1 VEEHL
6 QQEPVVRKRLDLLWE
21 YYVKHEMFLRAAVV
35 LCRLA
40 ETPECVPPLSSPRLE
55 LTYAADSLQLT
66 LREREEYLT
75 WSVANA
81 RGHAASPYGHTESA
95 VGFLTDVEEK
105 LEVAKVQRELLD
117 EVEQLVAHLQDSGV
131 DLNTQSGWGGYD
143 RLQDGL
149 LSVSEVC
156 TLDYAIQ

>member
-1 VEEHL
+1 
-6 QQEPVVRKRLDLLWE
+6 
-21 YYVKHEMFLRAAVV
+21 MFLRAAVV

-40 ETPECVPPLSSPRLE
+40 ETPECVPSISPPWLE
-55 LTYAADSLQLT
+55 LTYAADSLPLT

-81 RGHAASPYGHTESA
+81 RGHAGSPYGHTESA

-117 EVEQLVAHLQDSGV
+117 EVGHLMARLQETGI

-156 TLDYAIQ
+156 SQTYAWE